1 VVVKEEDG
9 MKKIALFGAMV
20 AALAAAGC
28 IGVSQSGG
36 KAPAGPTAF
45 KPHESLKICENG
57 VKLAA
62 DGLLDDFEDGNTQ
75 LSEIAGRNGY
85 WWKAHDPDGSTIGP
99 GDSTPVKEGV
109 NGSFGMY
116 FAGQTASTDTAWGVN
131 FGANFTNDSSVYDAS
146 KYAGITFKAK
156 AGPNSTKT
164 VRFKIGD
171 INTHQD
177 LGICTDC
184 WNHFGQDLKLTED
197 WEQYTILFSEMRQLD
212 GWGNPRPG
220 SITPK
225 ELYSFDIS
233 IGKSSTFEIWI
244 DDWAFVE
251 CK

>member
-1 VVVKEEDG
+1 
-9 MKKIALFGAMV
+9 MKKFPLYGAV
-20 AALAAAGC
+20 LASLATAGC
-28 IGVSQSGG
+28 IGVSQSAS
-36 KAPAGPTAF
+36 KSAAKGPTTF
-45 KPHESLKICENG
+45 KPHESLKVCKNG

-99 GDSTPVKEGV
+99 DDSTPQKQGV
-109 NGSFGMY
+109 DGSLGMY
-116 FAGQTASTDTAWGVN
+116 FKGQTASSDGAWGVN
-131 FGANFTNDSSVYDAS
+131 FGANFTNDSSTYDAS

-156 AGPNSTKT
+156 AGPNSTKK

-177 LGICTDC
+177 LGICTNC
-184 WNHFGQDLKLTED
+184 WNHFGQDIKLSED
-197 WEQYTILFSEMRQLD
+197 WQQYTILFSEVRQLE
-212 GWGNPRPG
+212 GWGDPRPG

-233 IGKSSTFEIWI
+233 VDKSATFEIWI